1 MSTERV
7 IAWGDEMRAVH
18 QRLRQALAAARETVQ
33 SGGDAASVARDI
45 RLFCWGFCVALDG
58 HHVSEDTALF
68 PEIARQHPELQPVIA
83 KLMQD
88 HSMIAHL
95 IRGVE
100 QALQSGDEPAVLL
113 GHLDGIGAIMTSHF
127 GYEERQL
134 LGVLD
139 TIEVSSTDATP
150 RAYFGPLAE

>member
-1 MSTERV
+1 MSTERL
-7 IAWGDEMRAVH
+7 IAWGHEMRAVH
-18 QRLRQALAAARETVQ
+18 ERLRQALAAARETVE
-33 SGGDAASVARDI
+33 SGGDTASVARDI

-58 HHVSEDTALF
+58 HHASEDTALF
-68 PEIARQHPELQPVIA
+68 PEVVRQHPELQPIIA

-88 HSMIAHL
+88 HRMIAHL
-95 IRGVE
+95 IRDLE
-100 QALQSGDEPAVLL
+100 RALQSGAEPALLL

-150 RAYFGPLAE
+150 RSFFGPLAE